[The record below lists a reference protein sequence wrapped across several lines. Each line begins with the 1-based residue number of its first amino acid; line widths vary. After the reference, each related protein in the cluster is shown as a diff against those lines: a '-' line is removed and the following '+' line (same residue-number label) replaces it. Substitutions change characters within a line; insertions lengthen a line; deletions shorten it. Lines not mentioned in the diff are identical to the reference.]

1 MENKISIRLRTLRKQ
16 LSLSAKQVI
25 NLLSK
30 VNQKYSLQTLY
41 KWEEGSVMPSLNTL
55 KELSKIYGCNISYLI
70 DGENFEYKRLSPTE
84 NHLLNIYRT
93 DFLFRSLIVQVIQKL
108 SRDTNL

>member
-70 DGENFEYKRLSPTE
+70 DGENTRLSSFE
-84 NHLLNIYRT
+84 QDSRKLIIKLNSNNYR
-93 DFLFRSLIVQVIQKL
+93 
-108 SRDTNL
+108 